1 MQKKKKKKRYIYPD
15 YALTPNF
22 SLSFHFLRKYF
33 LMSHLQQFTLVV
45 VLRLLRSLFLVL
57 GPTCNLWIPNLN
69 LQKANFNF
77 LLQQHVATPLS
88 SIRWKTWNIKHILS
102 NKLYTI
108 MSIFRL
114 SLYKAKVIIC
124 TSLVAYMLF

>member
-1 MQKKKKKKRYIYPD
+1 MQKKKKKRYVYPD

-22 SLSFHFLRKYF
+22 SLSIHFLRKYF

-69 LQKANFNF
+69 LQKVNFNF
-77 LLQQHVATPLS
+77 LLQQHAATPLS

-108 MSIFRL
+108 MSIFTL